1 MFGREDYGFE
11 VDMWAAGCVMA
22 EMINN
27 SVLFLGE
34 SRADQIAQ
42 IINTLG
48 TPSKA
53 EMKAMSPEYVDLEL
67 PQVAKRDWADVFHR
81 SVPKEAI
88 ALLGD
93 ILRYSPYE
101 RLTAYEALSTD
112 FFEPLRNP
120 ETLLPGDEQLPEL
133 FDWTAH
139 EISQMPESLRPSLVR
154 APIEASVN
162 RARSKTR

>member
-48 TPSKA
+48 KEVTI
-53 EMKAMSPEYVDLEL
+53 
-67 PQVAKRDWADVFHR
+67 FH
-81 SVPKEAI
+81 
-88 ALLGD
+88 
-93 ILRYSPYE
+93 
-101 RLTAYEALSTD
+101 
-112 FFEPLRNP
+112 
-120 ETLLPGDEQLPEL
+120 
-133 FDWTAH
+133 
-139 EISQMPESLRPSLVR
+139 
-154 APIEASVN
+154 
-162 RARSKTR
+162 